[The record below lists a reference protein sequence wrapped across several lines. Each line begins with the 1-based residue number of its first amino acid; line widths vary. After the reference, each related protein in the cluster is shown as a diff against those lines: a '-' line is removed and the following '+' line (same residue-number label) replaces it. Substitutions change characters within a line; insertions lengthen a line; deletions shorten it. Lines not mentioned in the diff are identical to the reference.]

1 MTTADRASTKDERFR
16 EEALP
21 HLDAVTGFALSLT
34 RDESAA
40 NDLVQETFLSAYRSW
55 DQYAPGTECRA
66 WLFTICRHRWIRT
79 RRRDE
84 REIACEDGDLEALGA
99 AAVHSGAMQSGL
111 GDLFERYDIQRA
123 VSGAL
128 DELPATFREVVV
140 LVDIEDQ
147 SYEDT
152 AKLLGIPKGTV
163 RSRLF
168 RARRLLQE
176 HLIEHARDMGLAMRN
191 TETGDRSAEADT

>member
-1 MTTADRASTKDERFR
+1 M
-16 EEALP
+16 P
-21 HLDAVTGFALSLT
+21 HLAAVADFALSLT
-34 RDESAA
+34 HDESAA
-40 NDLVQETFLSAYRSW
+40 DDLVQETFLSAYRSW
-55 DQYAPGTECRA
+55 DQYAAGTECRA
-66 WLFTICRHRWIRT
+66 WLFTICRHAWIRA
-79 RRRDE
+79 RKRQD
-84 REIACEDGDLEALGA
+84 REVACEDGDLEALGA

-123 VSGAL
+123 LGNAL

-152 AKLLGIPKGTV
+152 ARMLGIPKGTV

-176 HLIEHARDMGLAMRN
+176 QLIDHARDVGLAARIP
-191 TETGDRSAEADT
+191 GADDRSAEADS

>member
-1 MTTADRASTKDERFR
+1 MTIQEGARSKDESFR
-16 EEALP
+16 DEALP

-55 DQYAPGTECRA
+55 DQYDPGTECRA
-66 WLFTICRHRWIRT
+66 WLFTICRHAWIRT
-79 RRRDE
+79 RRREE

-123 VSGAL
+123 LTSAL
-128 DELPATFREVVV
+128 DELPAAFREVVV

-152 AKLLGIPKGTV
+152 AKMLGIPKGTV

-176 HLIEHARDMGLAMRN
+176 QLIEHARDMGLATRN